1 VFQINGIIQEVTTQ
15 LDTMADTMASRFEV
29 IEEITTEN
37 IAEMTSKVDK
47 EISGVHTAMEE
58 IKKN

>member
-1 VFQINGIIQEVTTQ
+1 
-15 LDTMADTMASRFEV
+15 MADTMASRFEV